1 MLPSQSGVRNV
12 QEVSRLVMMTTKRV
26 ILANGSRL
34 IREMLHRALAKAD
47 RLEVVQEIPG
57 WEGLPSALEQFDTS
71 WVIVAQPYGNHP
83 LYRIDSCMKEHPSVR
98 FIFLSPNQ
106 NNIKMKWQSGQE
118 EDFSDLSLREF
129 IHILQE
135 DRQPT

>member
-1 MLPSQSGVRNV
+1 MIN
-12 QEVSRLVMMTTKRV
+12 TKRV

-47 RLEVVQEIPG
+47 QLEVVQEIPD
-57 WEGLPSALEQFDTS
+57 WAGLPSALEQFDPS
-71 WVIVAQPYGNHP
+71 WVIVAQPYGDQP
-83 LYRIDSCMKEHPSVR
+83 LYRIDSCMEEHPSVR

-118 EDFSDLSLREF
+118 EEFSDLSLREF
-129 IHILQE
+129 IHILQK